1 MKLKKILILPIL
13 TIIIAINLSGFA
25 YSAPK
30 ELIEK
35 IYAVVNG
42 ELITYS
48 ELKLAENEMSRVL
61 RQQYQ
66 DNEELLKQNLDEM
79 KKNLLDRLI
88 EQKLILS
95 VAKER
100 NYDVEPEIEI
110 ILKDIKKQNNI
121 GSDEE
126 LKQAIEAQGMDYA
139 KWLQQLKETSMQ
151 HRLIREDIGYKIKID
166 NSQIMEYYRQHMQDY
181 TKPMEFSINCIY
193 LDKSQVLNEATL
205 TEKRQAIDSELQSGS
220 FVEVAKKYS
229 QLPST
234 ENNYYLGHFKAGEL
248 NAKIEEAAKKLEVN
262 QFSSWLETD
271 TGWYIIQL
279 LERKDPEL
287 MEYKT
292 VRSEIEETLMTQEQN
307 IKLKDYVEQLKKDSH
322 IKILEEYK

>member
-1 MKLKKILILPIL
+1 MRLKKTLILPIL
-13 TIIIAINLSGFA
+13 TILAINLSGFA
-25 YSAPK
+25 YSAPA

-66 DNEELLKQNLDEM
+66 DNEELLKQNLEEM
-79 KKNLLDRLI
+79 KKNLLERLI
-88 EQKLILS
+88 EQKMILS

-126 LKQAIEAQGMDYA
+126 LKQAIEAQGMDYT
-139 KWLQQLKETSMQ
+139 KWRQQLKETSMQ
-151 HRLIREDIGYKIKID
+151 HRLIREEIGYKIKID
-166 NSQIMEYYRQHMQDY
+166 NSQIMEYYKQNMKDY

-193 LDKSQVLNEATL
+193 LDKAQALNDEVLA
-205 TEKRQAIDSELQSGS
+205 EKRQTIDGELLNNP
-220 FVEVAKKYS
+220 FVETAKKYS
-229 QLPST
+229 QLPGT
-234 ENNYYLGHFKAGEL
+234 ENNYYLGRYKAGEL
-248 NAKIEEAAKKLEVN
+248 NAKIEEAASKLDKEKY
-262 QFSSWLETD
+262 SSWIETD

-279 LERKDPEL
+279 LERKEPEL

-292 VRSEIEETLMTQEQN
+292 VRSEIEETLMAQEQN
-307 IKLKDYVEQLKKDSH
+307 VKLKDYVEQLKKDSH
-322 IKILEEYK
+322 IRILEEYK

>member
-1 MKLKKILILPIL
+1 MRLKKTLILPIL
-13 TIIIAINLSGFA
+13 TILAINLSWFA
-25 YSAPK
+25 YSAPA

-66 DNEELLKQNLDEM
+66 DNEELLKQNLEEM
-79 KKNLLDRLI
+79 KKNLLERLI
-88 EQKLILS
+88 EQKMILS

-126 LKQAIEAQGMDYA
+126 LKQAIEAQGMDYT
-139 KWLQQLKETSMQ
+139 KWQQQLKETSMQ
-151 HRLIREDIGYKIKID
+151 HRLIREEIGYKIKID
-166 NSQIMEYYRQHMQDY
+166 NSQIMEYYKQNMKDY

-193 LDKSQVLNEATL
+193 LDKAQALNEEVLA
-205 TEKRQAIDSELQSGS
+205 EKRRTIDSELQTNP
-220 FVEVAKKYS
+220 FVETAKKYS
-229 QLPST
+229 QLPGT
-234 ENNYYLGHFKAGEL
+234 ENNYYLGRYKTGEL
-248 NAKIEEAAKKLEVN
+248 NAKIEEAASKLDKEKY
-262 QFSSWLETD
+262 SSWIETD
-271 TGWYIIQL
+271 TGWYIIQI
-279 LERKDPEL
+279 LERKEPEL
-287 MEYKT
+287 MEYKA
-292 VRSEIEETLMTQEQN
+292 VRSEIEETLMAQEQN
-307 IKLKDYVEQLKKDSH
+307 VKLKDYVEQLKKDSH